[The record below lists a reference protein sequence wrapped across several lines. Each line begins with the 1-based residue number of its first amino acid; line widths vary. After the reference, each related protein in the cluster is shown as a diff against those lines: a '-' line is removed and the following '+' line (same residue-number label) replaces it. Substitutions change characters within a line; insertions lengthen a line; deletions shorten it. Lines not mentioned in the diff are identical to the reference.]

1 MPASPRSVST
11 ACSMRPL
18 GRPRRRGVEE
28 PDCRD
33 IVVAPNR
40 LAEPRPRSRGVPE
53 KHDAGPGGSASAM
66 DSRCCDLLV
75 TLAYASG
82 SPHETG
88 GDGGAG
94 DANGY
99 RSEEHT
105 S

>member
-1 MPASPRSVST
+1 MPASLSRVST
-11 ACSMRPL
+11 PCSMRPL

-40 LAEPRPRSRGVPE
+40 WPNR
-53 KHDAGPGGSASAM
+53 GPGATASPKSATPAPGG
-66 DSRCCDLLV
+66 RRRRWTQGAAILLV

-82 SPHETG
+82 SPHATG

-99 RSEEHT
+99 AA
-105 S
+105 

>member
-1 MPASPRSVST
+1 MPAAPSRVNTPCPMHPLDRTRRS
-11 ACSMRPL
+11 
-18 GRPRRRGVEE
+18 GVER

-33 IVVAPNR
+33 IVVAQNR
-40 LAEPRPRSRGVPE
+40 LAEPRPRTCGVPE

-66 DSRCCDLLV
+66 DSRCCALLV

-99 RSEEHT
+99 AA
-105 S
+105 